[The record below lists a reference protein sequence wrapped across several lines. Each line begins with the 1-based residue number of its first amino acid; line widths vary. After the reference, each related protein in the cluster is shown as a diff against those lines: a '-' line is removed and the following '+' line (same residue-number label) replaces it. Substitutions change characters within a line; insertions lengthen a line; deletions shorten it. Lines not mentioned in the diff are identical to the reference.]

1 MSKVT
6 PFDPTADEPAAY
18 KEAVIKCIEKIDSL
32 REQMAEEQEE
42 VDDLRTETQQIL
54 ERLKAA

>member
-6 PFDPTADEPAAY
+6 TFDPTADEPEEY
-18 KEAVIKCIEKIDSL
+18 KEAVVKCIEKIDSL
-32 REQMAEEQEE
+32 REQMA
-42 VDDLRTETQQIL
+42 VDQAEIDHLKAETQQII